1 MGPVSSP
8 VGLPVPLV
16 SGAPW
21 SLDQL
26 IFSLY
31 EFQLISFPHMLTG
44 LFLQHDTLTLMQ
56 SSLHATCLVS
66 QSAHAHV
73 TGTRGSSAAP
83 GVLYSALLVR
93 FRAWRRQ
100 HVADRPGGS
109 LWQPDGCCCFQI
121 GLRTSWSGVDQA
133 IDQLRVVVN
142 RTD

>member
-66 QSAHAHV
+66 QRSRSRDGHSWEQ
-73 TGTRGSSAAP
+73 RCPRRPLFRSSRP
-83 GVLYSALLVR
+83 

-133 IDQLRVVVN
+133 IDQLRVAVN